1 MHYSSCRWLPVSLR
15 QFVVIG
21 CSSLTQFTYMHI
33 VMHRLTRLHV
43 SLNKISVQL
52 CTVQSKQSAMAAA
65 THRVRDGHPSITM
78 GPGIGWYMH
87 PAPQRNTRYVR
98 MAECGGTYGL
108 LVTHT
113 STLRETGDSPLL
125 SAAPPHRILAIRML
139 PSLLVFTVAPYNMR
153 VSQSVIISYN
163 QL

>member
-113 STLRETGDSPLL
+113 STLRETWFIATNSSGHPDAFIPSHCWTDAGHYPSSDRCWPL
-125 SAAPPHRILAIRML
+125 P
-139 PSLLVFTVAPYNMR
+139 
-153 VSQSVIISYN
+153 
-163 QL
+163 